1 MFCQK
6 SYKVSKSKIE
16 IKNQDGKT
24 LPASSSQKTENKTGQ
39 ML

>member
-24 LPASSSQKTENKTGQ
+24 SISHAVE
-39 ML
+39 